1 MHSHSLGTIAP
12 VLPLDVASPL
22 AAPPVAPPRADVAP
36 PRADVAPPRADV
48 APPRADVAPPRADV
62 TPAVPPARPMSKAP
76 RKAAQDLD
84 LTVGTTNETGEVHV
98 GHGHYIDPGT
108 WERLLTAN
116 NDSAFC
122 KQLAVRL

>member
-1 MHSHSLGTIAP
+1 MSSSLYPLLLVHSHSLGTIAT

-36 PRADVAPPRADV
+36 PQADV

-116 NDSAFC
+116 NDSAFS
-122 KQLAVRL
+122 